1 MRWTKVL
8 TLAIALAVGLGA
20 GAGVV
25 GLLMN
30 RPASSVAVPGG
41 SSGMMGGL
49 GSMMGGGV
57 DIAGGAPGGLVPGSQ
72 MEALAAKAARTV
84 QISGSTLTYH
94 SRQVTLVAL
103 GAPGNRPGMYWQI
116 DGINGPDG
124 PTVSVPA
131 GSTITVDFADGDPG
145 HPHGFELTTAAPPYS
160 RMAMMA
166 GPIAAPGAFI
176 MPVPPPQGT
185 LWYAATVTFRAPVP
199 GTYYYLCPVPGHAQ
213 QGMWGKL
220 VVR

>member
-1 MRWTKVL
+1 MRWTKAL
-8 TLAIALAVGLGA
+8 TPAVALAVGLGA
-20 GAGVV
+20 GAGAV

-30 RPASSVAVPGG
+30 RPAPSVAGPRG

-49 GSMMGGGV
+49 GGMMGGGV
-57 DIAGGAPGGLVPGSQ
+57 SGGLVPGRQ

-84 QISGSTLTYH
+84 QVSGSTLTYRSH
-94 SRQVTLVAL
+94 RVTLVAL

-116 DGINGPDG
+116 DGVNGLDG

-131 GSTITVDFADGDPG
+131 DSTITVDFADGDPG
-145 HPHGFELTTAAPPYS
+145 HPHGFELTTAAPPYG
-160 RMAMMA
+160 RMAMME
-166 GPIAAPGAFI
+166 GRLAAPEAFI

-185 LWYAATVTFRAPVP
+185 LWYATSVTFHAPAP
-199 GTYYYLCPVPGHAQ
+199 GTYYYICPVPGHAQ